1 MIYLKTTHHWLSNV
15 LQHIFIYTK
24 SLLGN
29 MRLLKK
35 ASHPKLLTKKN
46 ATRRFM
52 TVTILSNQN
61 LQYGNQVLK
70 MESIYYIADKISLYT
85 GHNTMCSISIV

>member
-1 MIYLKTTHHWLSNV
+1 MEPYSKENIAGWMIYLKTTHHWLSNV

-35 ASHPKLLTKKN
+35 ASHPKLLIKKN

-52 TVTILSNQN
+52 TVTFRTYST
-61 LQYGNQVLK
+61 VTK
-70 MESIYYIADKISLYT
+70 F
-85 GHNTMCSISIV
+85 